1 MEIVEAHIF
10 NDIEGLGCD
19 SIIKV
24 MDRMINNERF
34 NSGKIF
40 GDIKYDD
47 YLWEIG
53 AEIAAIIK
61 RDRIMFCPKYNDIG
75 PKEILGIRVSSDP
88 APRYNRYGIR
98 LKRFDYEPA
107 INFNFNAT
115 HDLDTLIK
123 SINKEHKRYSN
134 ILHGGAAIKTTKNL
148 IRNVIFNDPAT
159 IVFWNDGTKTV
170 VKAENEPFDPEKGL
184 AMAIAKKFF
193 GNEGNYYDIFRE
205 WLPEKE
211 D

>member
-1 MEIVEAHIF
+1 MKIVEEYVF
-10 NDIEGLGCD
+10 NSIEVLSCD
-19 SIIKV
+19 MIIMV
-24 MDRMINNERF
+24 MNRMIDNERF
-34 NSGKIF
+34 NSCKLP

-61 RDRIMFCPKYNDIG
+61 HDRIIFCPKYNDIG
-75 PKEILGIRVSSDP
+75 PKEILGIKVSSDP
-88 APRYNRYGIR
+88 APRCHRYGIR

-107 INFNFNAT
+107 ITINFNAN
-115 HDLDTLIK
+115 HELDKLIK
-123 SINKEHKRYSN
+123 ITN
-134 ILHGGAAIKTTKNL
+134 GGAAIKTTKNL

-170 VKAENEPFDPEKGL
+170 VKAANELFDPEKGL
-184 AMAIAKKFF
+184 AMAITKKYF
-193 GNEGNYYDIFRE
+193 GNKGCYYNIFRK

-211 D
+211 N